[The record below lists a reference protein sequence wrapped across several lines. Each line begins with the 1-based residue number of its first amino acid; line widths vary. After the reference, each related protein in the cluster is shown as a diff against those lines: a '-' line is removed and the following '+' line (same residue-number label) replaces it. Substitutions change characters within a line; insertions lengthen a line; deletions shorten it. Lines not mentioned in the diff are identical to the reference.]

1 MRSSDVRPDADR
13 VGRFPIGASATVA
26 ELERDPHPLLA
37 RLREHEPVS
46 WLPALD
52 GWLVTR
58 RDLALAVMRDDET
71 FTVDDPRFSTARVV
85 GPSMLSLDGPQHARH
100 RAPFADRFRPR
111 DVEARLAAFIEAEAR
126 RLVEGLRP
134 AGAAELRRG
143 LAGPLAVAVV
153 AESLGLVGTEA
164 ATVLAWYDAIV
175 GAVSDISAG
184 LEPRP
189 GGAAAFE
196 RLDASVR
203 ATVRAGDRESLL
215 VAAATGT
222 PAATGATAAAG
233 DSDAADSAVAG
244 PDGALALPEVVSNA
258 AVMMFGG
265 IETTEAMI
273 VNAVLHL
280 LSHPDQLALVRADP
294 ALIADAVEE
303 SLRLEPAAAVVD
315 RYATRDAELAGAPI
329 RAGDLVTVS
338 IAGANRDP
346 ALFARPDRFDVRRA
360 NSRLHLAFA
369 QGPHFCLGA
378 HAARLEARVAV
389 SLLLQRLPGLR
400 LDPDRPRP
408 APRGLVFRKPEHLHV
423 RWDV

>member
-1 MRSSDVRPDADR
+1 MRSASGA
-13 VGRFPIGASATVA
+13 FPLGAAVTVA

-37 RLREHEPVS
+37 ELREHEPVS
-46 WLPALD
+46 WLPALG

-58 RDLALAVMRDDET
+58 RDLAVDVMRDASA

-85 GPSMLSLDGPQHARH
+85 GPSMLSLDGPQHTRH
-100 RAPFADRFRPR
+100 RTPFADRFRPK
-111 DVEARLAAFIEAEAR
+111 DVETRLAAFIEQEAA
-126 RLVEGLRP
+126 RLVGALRP

-153 AESLGLVGTEA
+153 AESLGLAGAEA

-189 GGAAAFE
+189 GGTDAFG
-196 RLDASVR
+196 RLSASVR
-203 ATVRAGDRESLL
+203 ATVQEGDREALL
-215 VAAATGT
+215 VAAATEG
-222 PAATGATAAAG
+222 G
-233 DSDAADSAVAG
+233 
-244 PDGALALPEVVSNA
+244 LELPEVVSNA

-273 VNAVLHL
+273 LNAALHL
-280 LSHPDQLALVRADP
+280 LSAPEQLALVRADP
-294 ALIADAVEE
+294 GLIPDAVEE

-315 RYATRDAELAGAPI
+315 RYATRDVELAGAPI

-346 ALFARPDRFDVRRA
+346 GVFAEPGPDRFELRRPNA
-360 NSRLHLAFA
+360 RQHLAFA

-378 HAARLEARVAV
+378 HAARLETRAALG
-389 SLLLQRLPGLR
+389 LLLAELPGLR
-400 LDPDRPRP
+400 LDPDRTA
-408 APRGLVFRKPEHLHV
+408 APHGLVFRKPEHVYVL
-423 RWDV
+423 WDD